1 MANLTEILN
10 SDLTSERVE
19 KKGQWFYKRSKPLIL
34 IGICGMI
41 LLLIFCIIGYMDIGV
56 RTLLEVLTLQYG
68 EAMSALTLVC
78 YIAILC
84 GCVGIGWYFYGI
96 QTFALG
102 RIAVNTEK
110 EQSVF
115 VTHMPGVA
123 LQKEKTPNVLPK
135 ENLAPDQKRCWA
147 CGTVQK
153 ASNRFCVNCNESI

>member
-1 MANLTEILN
+1 
-10 SDLTSERVE
+10 
-19 KKGQWFYKRSKPLIL
+19 
-34 IGICGMI
+34 
-41 LLLIFCIIGYMDIGV
+41 MDIGDSA
-56 RTLLEVLTLQYG
+56 LFEVLTLQYR
-68 EAMSALTLVC
+68 ESIAVLTLVC

-84 GCVGIGWYFYGI
+84 GCIGVGWYFYGI

-110 EQSVF
+110 EKF
-115 VTHMPGVA
+115 VSATHMPGVA